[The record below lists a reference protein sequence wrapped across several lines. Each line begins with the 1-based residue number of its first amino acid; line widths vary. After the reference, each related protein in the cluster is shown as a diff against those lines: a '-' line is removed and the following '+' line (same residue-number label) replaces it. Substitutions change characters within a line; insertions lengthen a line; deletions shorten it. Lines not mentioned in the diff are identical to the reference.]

1 MSDNGQQLNSQ
12 VADDLEQ
19 SETIEQAVP
28 SEETVE
34 QTIPGDETATDNP
47 KRKKLNKVIDVLLWV
62 LIALLA
68 LSLIVRI
75 FFVTQITVKGES
87 MMETLHDGQNVTV
100 SKVKRINRG
109 DIVVFYEHDGA
120 NKFLDVFNSDKYVKL
135 IKRVVAVE
143 GDKLWIEK
151 TDDNSNKYKVII
163 ESAEGETFYENEYKH
178 DGEFLSAQTFYIN
191 NTLSDLG
198 ILSEHIGHDNALVI
212 SDDCF
217 FAMGDNRGNSRD
229 SRVFGEVEMKR
240 LYGVVIN

>member
-1 MSDNGQQLNSQ
+1 MSQQDLPQLNNEQ
-12 VADDLEQ
+12 QTEQ
-19 SETIEQAVP
+19 SATTDQAAVETSPQ
-28 SEETVE
+28 
-34 QTIPGDETATDNP
+34 
-47 KRKKLNKVIDVLLWV
+47 RKKLNKFVDVLLWV
-62 LIALLA
+62 LIAVLA
-68 LSLIVRI
+68 VTLIVRT

-100 SKVKRINRG
+100 SKVKRLNRG

-229 SRVFGEVEMKR
+229 SRAFGEVEMKR